1 MWQNLF
7 GWKSASGFPIS
18 HLPLSHHGKRPTVPS
33 TRTKQKLVQSFCFIL
48 KLSPWELTQSAAD
61 PVPATARPTGLHALG
76 EKECANVWGEWQVRS
91 PSKKECVCVCVSV
104 FLFFPWDF
112 ISLGLGWTKCSFIY
126 LFSKFVYPHP
136 RTFFFPLL
144 FRERGRERET
154 LIGCLP
160 YIPRPGIVLAQ
171 TEGSN

>member
-91 PSKKECVCVCVSV
+91 PSKKECVCVCVCV
-104 FLFFPWDF
+104 FFFF
-112 ISLGLGWTKCSFIY
+112 SLGILLAWVWDGPSALLFIY
-126 LFSKFVYPHP
+126 SLSWFILTQGHFFSHCS
-136 RTFFFPLL
+136 LE
-144 FRERGRERET
+144 REEGREKH
-154 LIGCLP
+154 
-160 YIPRPGIVLAQ
+160 
-171 TEGSN
+171 